1 MGMFSTTYSR
11 GVSSSNVLT
20 NQRQAGPQ
28 MAGLVPTETA
38 SVAQARA
45 YQIRGSR
52 KTQSFLS
59 MPLYSTTRPSRPIG
73 TPVNIPF
80 M

>member
-1 MGMFSTTYSR
+1 MFSTTYSR
-11 GVSSSNVLT
+11 GFNSSNAQT

-52 KTQSFLS
+52 NTQAFWS
-59 MPLYSTTRPSRPIG
+59 MPLYSKTQPSRPIWV
-73 TPVNIPF
+73 TSVPPRFV
-80 M
+80 